1 MTDLNRA
8 VQPEVRNL
16 SVLAYELNSLA
27 LAVAAEAATLARGRV
42 PTPGDGHDGDGE
54 VLAAEMNDLIRR
66 LQEGT
71 RAMRIAR
78 RRGTIPRV

>member
-1 MTDLNRA
+1 MTDLNHA

-27 LAVAAEAATLARGRV
+27 LVVAAEAATLARV
-42 PTPGDGHDGDGE
+42 PASGDGDDDGD

-78 RRGTIPRV
+78 RRGTIPRA